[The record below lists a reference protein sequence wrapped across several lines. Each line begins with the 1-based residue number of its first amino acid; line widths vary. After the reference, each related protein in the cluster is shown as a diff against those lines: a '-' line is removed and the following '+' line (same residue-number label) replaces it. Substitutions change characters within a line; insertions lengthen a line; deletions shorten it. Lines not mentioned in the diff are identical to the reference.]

1 MRLYRR
7 LASARHRV
15 PLFEGGVPHALFIP
29 KSNGYGGASVRSVY
43 QRREKLVVMSPK
55 IATPDNLPIPG
66 SLIIKGPLD
75 AYRIKKFLVYS
86 QTLFS

>member
-1 MRLYRR
+1 MPCL
-7 LASARHRV
+7 SQKV
-15 PLFEGGVPHALFIP
+15 MDM
-29 KSNGYGGASVRSVY
+29 GGASVRSVY

-66 SLIIKGPLD
+66 SLIIKGPRD
-75 AYRIKKFLVYS
+75 AYHIKKFLVYS